1 MKPLL
6 IRIISTTSFFLIFT
20 ACVSGVPEEFYLI
33 NAETWNSFTNEI
45 AGYTLSY
52 PNELEKDKSR
62 DGKDALFRYN
72 GYPIICVN
80 FVDSTEGRKRGLWLK
95 HQPVADILLNGVQ
108 GKKYEYIHYD
118 AFFGMLVQSY
128 VINHKGKQL
137 GLEFRKSGDLG
148 PVLEKVYHSFM
159 LTGQ

>member
-1 MKPLL
+1 M
-6 IRIISTTSFFLIFT
+6 RIISTTSFFLIFT
-20 ACVSGVPEEFYLI
+20 ACVSDVPEEFYLI

-80 FVDSTEGRKRGLWLK
+80 FVDSTEGRKRGLWLNY
-95 HQPVADILLNGVQ
+95 QPVADILLNGVQ
-108 GKKYEYIHYD
+108 GEKYEYIHYD

-148 PVLEKVYHSFM
+148 TVLEKVYHSFM

>member
-1 MKPLL
+1 MKNRAGL
-6 IRIISTTSFFLIFT
+6 FFLFFT
-20 ACVSGVPEEFYLI
+20 ACVSDAPEEFASI
-33 NAETWNSFTNEI
+33 KAETWNSFTNEI

-52 PNELEKDKSR
+52 PNELEEDKSR

-148 PVLEKVYHSFM
+148 TVLEKVYHSFM